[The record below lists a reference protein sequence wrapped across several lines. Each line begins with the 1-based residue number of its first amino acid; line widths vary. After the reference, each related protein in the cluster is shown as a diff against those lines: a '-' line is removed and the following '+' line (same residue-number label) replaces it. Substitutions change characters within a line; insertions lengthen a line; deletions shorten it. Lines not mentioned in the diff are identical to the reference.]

1 MRLAEGVPVYENMI
15 AESDVLSLCMECGGS
30 GHIAHMTNLPGF
42 TVCWV
47 CSGMGVCTDE
57 ERLFWQ

>member
-1 MRLAEGVPVYENMI
+1 MYENMI